1 MTTKTGEKLRG
12 RKRPKDVLAKAWE
25 TRRRNKK
32 LRARQAADGP
42 KVPRKRKASTG
53 RKAIRSRSK
62 LKGGFAT
69 QGALASGLSTIA
81 AAARG
86 DGPMTRTAPAAPIK
100 NWSAPN
106 KFEVMTEELLAV
118 AGSNNRDA
126 HREATQLTLRRMI
139 GNESFVAED
148 AMCAHMRA
156 VAAQRAINEMMA
168 DYVIYKRLRGAAP
181 APYLIGAS
189 AIDAIVDVLRPL
201 GYSGESG
208 GGRLR
213 EAAQA
218 LNRTVGSTEAELR
231 R

>member
-69 QGALASGLSTIA
+69 QGALASGLSIIA

-86 DGPMTRTAPAAPIK
+86 DGPMTQTAP
-100 NWSAPN
+100 APN

-126 HREATQLTLRRMI
+126 HREATQLALRRI
-139 GNESFVAED
+139 IDNESYAAED
-148 AMCAHMRA
+148 AMSAHMQA
-156 VAAQRAINEMMA
+156 VAARRAVNEMMA

-201 GYSGESG
+201 GYSGEGG

-213 EAAQA
+213 EADQE
-218 LNRTVGSTEAELR
+218 LNRAVGSTEQR
-231 R
+231 RG